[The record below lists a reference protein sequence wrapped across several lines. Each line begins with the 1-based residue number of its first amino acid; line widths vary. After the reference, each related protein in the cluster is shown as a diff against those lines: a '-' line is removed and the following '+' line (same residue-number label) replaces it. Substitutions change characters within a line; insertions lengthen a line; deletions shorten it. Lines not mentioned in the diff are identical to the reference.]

1 MDILRKSLNINN
13 SDNNINIKDWKSFK
27 EDIFTSVWNP

>member
-13 SDNNINIKDWKSFK
+13 SDNNINIKDLKFFK
-27 EDIFTSVWNP
+27 EDIFTSV